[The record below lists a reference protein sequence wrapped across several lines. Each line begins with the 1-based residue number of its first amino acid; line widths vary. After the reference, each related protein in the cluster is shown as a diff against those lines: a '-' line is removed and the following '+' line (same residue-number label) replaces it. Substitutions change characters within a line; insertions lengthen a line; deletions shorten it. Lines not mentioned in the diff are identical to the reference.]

1 MLNVSGGMHPDL
13 NVQAKLWLTF
23 KSKFNANIILDVIHA
38 IFALDLNLKET
49 HSFAPMFNPGCFR
62 P

>member
-49 HSFAPMFNPGCFR
+49 HSFAPV
-62 P
+62 